1 MKKVLC
7 MLVMVSFL
15 VCGASAVAADK
26 IAFVNIKKIL
36 FESEA
41 GKEAAQNL
49 KKYVDSKKAQIQE
62 KETELEKLKS
72 HLEKQ
77 RSILTEAAYREK
89 ELSYQKKFRD
99 YKRFIEDANDEMKLR
114 DQQVTQGLIPN
125 IQKVINDIGKKEG
138 HSAIFDIGTSGLF
151 YNSAQNDITDRVI
164 DQFNKSYRSSK
175 K

>member
-1 MKKVLC
+1 MRKVLC
-7 MLVMVSFL
+7 MLVVVSFL
-15 VCGASAVAADK
+15 VGGTTAFAAEK
-26 IAFVNIKKIL
+26 IVFVNIKKIL

-49 KKYVDSKKAQIQE
+49 KQYVDSKKAQIKE
-62 KETELEKLKS
+62 KETELEKMKG

-77 RSILTEAAYREK
+77 RSVLTEAAYREK

-114 DQQVTQGLIPN
+114 DQQVTQGLIPD
-125 IQKVINDIGKKEG
+125 IQKVLNDIGKKEG
-138 HSAIFDIGTSGLF
+138 YSAIFDVGTSGLF